1 MLLGNL
7 EGRLVVAAAAG
18 GAIDVDRASSGRF
31 GTDPQSVF
39 AVWDDFVAWASDV
52 SHMAA
57 EPCDESRLGPPVPRP
72 RQVFAVALNYPEHA
86 GEAGFEAP
94 EAPLIFTKFP
104 TCLVGASATVALPS
118 PMVDWEVEAVV
129 AIGREAREVSTAAAW
144 DHVAGV
150 TVGQDLSARDV
161 QRIGPAPQ
169 FSLGK
174 SFPGFG
180 PLGPWLAT
188 PDEFEDRDAIGLECR
203 LNGETVQ
210 RGTTAEMIFQ
220 IPELIAYVSG
230 ICPLLPGDL
239 LFTGTP
245 AGVGARRDPPRFLR
259 PGDELVSRVDGVGE
273 IVQRFVAG
281 PEGLIDANAEA
292 KGATR

>member
-7 EGRLVVAAAAG
+7 DGRFVAAADDAVV
-18 GAIDVDRASSGRF
+18 DVERASAGRF
-31 GTDPQSVF
+31 GPDPQGVY
-39 AVWDDFVAWASDV
+39 AVWDDFVEWADAGFLET
-52 SHMAA
+52 AA
-57 EPCDESRLGPPVPRP
+57 QALDEARLGPPVPNP

-86 GEAGFEAP
+86 AEAEQTKP

-104 TCLVGASATVALPS
+104 SCLAGAEAAVRLPTA
-118 PMVDWEVEAVV
+118 MVDWEVEVV
-129 AIGREAREVSTAAAW
+129 AVIGREARGVAAADAW

-150 TVGQDLSARDV
+150 TVGQDISARDI
-161 QRIGPAPQ
+161 QRLGPAPQ

-180 PLGPWLAT
+180 PCGPWLAT
-188 PDEFEDRDAIGLECR
+188 LDEVDRDAIALECE
-203 LNGETVQ
+203 LNGERVQ
-210 RGTTAEMIFQ
+210 GGTTAEMTFSV
-220 IPELIAYVSG
+220 PELIAYVSG

-245 AGVGARRDPPRFLR
+245 SGVGARRTPPRFLR
-259 PGDELVSRVDGVGE
+259 PGDELVSRVAGVGE

-281 PEGLIDANAEA
+281 PEEQIDVNAKA
-292 KGATR
+292 KGA